1 MSRGFEALSE
11 SIKPHQAPSISP
23 VRRRILCAT
32 DLTPRGDRAVQRAAL
47 LAKQTNAEVL
57 FVHIVDDRQ
66 PERVVNLKANRAR
79 LRLTLQAERTMGQSF
94 EQARVEIHLGKKL
107 KVIADL
113 AREWSADLIV
123 LAAPIQRRYEKFFG
137 TTAERI
143 IRAAQCPVL
152 IVQREPLASYS
163 EIALATDLSSASLRA
178 ARAVAKMGIVDGA
191 FTWVVHALELPLER
205 FGETARQRETR
216 QASWEQLVRVRLTPD
231 LEDAGFDLSR
241 VKVLVQPA
249 RPLDAI
255 EHILENV
262 QPELLVIGTSRWFML
277 KRMLQSSVAHQVLS
291 RATCDILA
299 VPARA
304 LERPNRSKTVS
315 PGWTAAS
322 ASRESAS
329 PVHI

>member
-1 MSRGFEALSE
+1 MNRGLEAPHAAVKADHAS
-11 SIKPHQAPSISP
+11 SIIPARQ
-23 VRRRILCAT
+23 RILCAT

-57 FVHIVDDRQ
+57 FVHVVDDRQ

-79 LRLTLQAERTMGQSF
+79 LRLTLQAERAMGQSF
-94 EQARVEIHLGKKL
+94 EQARVEIHLGKTL

-113 AREWSADLIV
+113 AKEWSADLIV
-123 LAAPIQRRYEKFFG
+123 LAVPVQRRYEKFFG

-152 IVQREPLASYS
+152 IVQREPLASYTQ
-163 EIALATDLSSASLRA
+163 IALATDLSSISLRTA
-178 ARAVAKMGIVDGA
+178 KAIAKMGIVDGA
-191 FTWVVHALELPLER
+191 FTWIVHALELPIER
-205 FGETARQRETR
+205 FGEDAQVRESR
-216 QASWEQLVRVRLTPD
+216 QASWEQLVRMRLSPD

-241 VKVLVQPA
+241 VKILVQPA

-255 EHILENV
+255 DHILHNV

-304 LERPNRSKTVS
+304 IERRFRRKTVA
-315 PGWTAAS
+315 PGWMASS
-322 ASRESAS
+322 ASRESA
-329 PVHI
+329 PALNI